1 MSNPYDFWKMIG
13 QQLVHPC
20 GIVGRLVGQAMAQ
33 INRQPNRI
41 AIDALEIDPG
51 ETVLELGFGP
61 GRAIRT
67 LASMVPKGQ
76 VLGIDQSEV
85 MCEQASR
92 YNKRAIRKG
101 RVELQQGRFD
111 LLPWGADTVDK
122 ILAANVVYFFRA
134 DAGEIREARRVLR
147 PGGTMAIY
155 ATDKSTM
162 AAWRFCTPAT
172 HRTFDHEDLMA
183 FILSGGFTDGEVV
196 VFPISFAL
204 RVSGLLAVCRKG
216 HESHS

>member
-1 MSNPYDFWKMIG
+1 
-13 QQLVHPC
+13 
-20 GIVGRLVGQAMAQ
+20 MAL
-33 INRQPNRI
+33 INRQPNRV
-41 AIDALEIDPG
+41 AIDALKIDPG

-67 LASMVPKGQ
+67 LASMLPKGQ
-76 VLGIDQSEV
+76 VLGIDQSVV
-85 MCEQASR
+85 MYEQASR
-92 YNKRAIRKG
+92 YNKRAIRMG

-111 LLPWGADTVDK
+111 ALPWGADTVDK

-162 AAWRFCTPAT
+162 AGWSFCTPAT
-172 HRTFDHEDLMA
+172 HRTFDHEDLMT
-183 FILSGGFTDGEVV
+183 FILSGGFTTEEVA
-196 VFPISFAL
+196 VFPIFLAF
-204 RVSGLLAVCRKG
+204 RISGLLAICRKG
-216 HESHS
+216 LASHS